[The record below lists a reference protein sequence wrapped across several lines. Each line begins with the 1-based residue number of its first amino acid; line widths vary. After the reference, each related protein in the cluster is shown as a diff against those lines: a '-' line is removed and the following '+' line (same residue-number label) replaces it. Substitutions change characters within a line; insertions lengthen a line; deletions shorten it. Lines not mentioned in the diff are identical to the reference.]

1 MIKGEYV
8 SIILRKGKTTTI
20 RWGIVIPKYKEI
32 VIHGGGKVIGKAIIE
47 DVEYKRVKD
56 LTNKDA
62 IRDGFSSKKELL
74 NELSKMYPKIKKN
87 DYVTIIK
94 FRLIER
100 AENEDEAAMYCGFTP
115 VDIARIALRY
125 DIPLSKEDRELLHLI
140 TKSGSLRKAAQ
151 ELGGI
156 EKRRILRR
164 VVRKTLKLLIKR
176 GIIFSKEK

>member
-1 MIKGEYV
+1 
-8 SIILRKGKTTTI
+8 
-20 RWGIVIPKYKEI
+20 
-32 VIHGGGKVIGKAIIE
+32 
-47 DVEYKRVKD
+47 
-56 LTNKDA
+56 
-62 IRDGFSSKKELL
+62 
-74 NELSKMYPKIKKN
+74 MYPKIKKN